1 MSPIA
6 GPVIGSIVLLTL
18 LLVAYREKDHIRH
31 YIRCKRAPAEGM
43 SGMPTPTHVLRQVA
57 RALDRLP
64 FADYTLVDLGC
75 GQGEFLGR
83 AHGRFARAVGVEL
96 DPATAERARARFA
109 GAIADKGDSK
119 GAGKGA
125 GKGASKSASK
135 SADKCAVEIV
145 TGDMTEYQFGPGPQV
160 VYIYEPLWQMAK
172 EDALPV
178 YERLFDSL
186 AAQLEPGSFVIYV
199 SGVRPLL
206 DRQFFA
212 RAGERRER
220 ERRFRVRERRRIARD
235 VGYRANYLYVLAVE

>member
-6 GPVIGSIVLLTL
+6 GFVVGSIVLLTL

-75 GQGEFLGR
+75 GQGEFLGH

-96 DPATAERARARFA
+96 DPVTAERARARFA
-109 GAIADKGDSK
+109 GAIADKG
-119 GAGKGA
+119 AGKG
-125 GKGASKSASK
+125 
-135 SADKCAVEIV
+135 AVEIV

-160 VYIYEPLWQMAK
+160 VYLYEPLWQMAK

-186 AAQLEPGSFVIYV
+186 AAQLEPGSYVIYV

-206 DRQFFA
+206 DHQFFA
-212 RAGERRER
+212 RAGGRRFRVR

-235 VGYRANYLYVLAVE
+235 VGYRANQLYVLAVE